1 MPGLATAQF
10 RAQRFDQSARSQNAR
25 EGMIALGAVQF
36 EAEFARRQCC
46 NFEGLQKSGQPG
58 IGGAI
63 LGSHLEQ
70 LCNEL
75 NLAPNVVPP
84 QPPNLPLPDHVHCL
98 IALNRS
104 PGSVELSE
112 ALLGVDPAFDGAMVL
127 LNGLIT
133 NDKFCFIRLS
143 ALKLEWSRRRREI
156 AIRKAGLANNLREER
171 TLPGGDDEAQMAN
184 SPSMQSDGGC
194 GATVGSGLPTSP
206 RMDSVERAGFRSPAS
221 ALLSNNR
228 SSNA

>member
-1 MPGLATAQF
+1 M
-10 RAQRFDQSARSQNAR
+10 
-25 EGMIALGAVQF
+25 
-36 EAEFARRQCC
+36 
-46 NFEGLQKSGQPG
+46 
-58 IGGAI
+58 
-63 LGSHLEQ
+63 
-70 LCNEL
+70 
-75 NLAPNVVPP
+75 
-84 QPPNLPLPDHVHCL
+84 
-98 IALNRS
+98 
-104 PGSVELSE
+104 ELSE
-112 ALLGVDPAFDGAMVL
+112 VLLGVDPAFDGAMVL

-143 ALKLEWSRRRREI
+143 ALKLEWRRRRREI

-221 ALLSNNR
+221 ALLSNKR
-228 SSNA
+228 SSKA